1 MFILNFQLAY
11 VEDLNGPW
19 LFDSMYADD
28 PEADKLGALPGMEEL
43 RAAYPHKQAN
53 TASYDQIGNFPFSF
67 LNSSVSKSDILRQ
80 K

>member
-1 MFILNFQLAY
+1 M
-11 VEDLNGPW
+11 EDLNGPW

-43 RAAYPHKQAN
+43 RAAYPLNHCQHREL
-53 TASYDQIGNFPFSF
+53 SYAQIGNFLFPF
-67 LNSSVSKSDILRQ
+67 LNSSVSESDILRQ

>member
-1 MFILNFQLAY
+1 M
-11 VEDLNGPW
+11 EDLNGPW

-43 RAAYPHKQAN
+43 RAAYPHKLAN
-53 TASYDQIGNFPFSF
+53 TESYDQIGNFPFSL
-67 LNSSVSKSDILRQ
+67 LNSSVSNSDSLRQ

>member
-1 MFILNFQLAY
+1 M
-11 VEDLNGPW
+11 EDLNGPW

-43 RAAYPHKQAN
+43 SAAYPHKQAN
-53 TASYDQIGNFPFSF
+53 TESYDQIRNFPFSF
-67 LNSSVSKSDILRQ
+67 LNSSVPNSDILRQ